1 MPYVCVVDQ
10 KAQNTA
16 GGTFTTGADQTRT
29 LNTIT
34 ADTHGIAFLASNQ
47 LWLPA
52 GTYRFAIAA
61 PAYACQ
67 RHQAWLYNI
76 TLGAVVERGTSGF
89 SSTSNPDQTFS
100 FVKGRV
106 RVLSRT
112 AFEVRHRCGS
122 TSITQGF
129 GVEANFGVEVY
140 TQAEFWGI

>member
-1 MPYVCVVDQ
+1 VADQ

-34 ADTHGIAFLASNQ
+34 ADSHGIAFLASNQ

-52 GTYRFAIAA
+52 GVYRFSVSA

-67 RHQAWLYNI
+67 RHQAWLYNV
-76 TLGAVVERGTSGF
+76 TAGAVVERGTSAF
-89 SSTSNPDQTFS
+89 SSTSNPDQTLS
-100 FVKGRV
+100 LISGRV

-112 AFEVRHRCGS
+112 AFEVRHRCSS
-122 TSITQGF
+122 TSTTQGF

-140 TQAEFWGI
+140 TVAEFWRETT